1 MRKKQGFEENNIINF
16 GEGCWGMNISFLD
29 DGYTNWKKQTRISGH
44 YPYRSKIKKG
54 TLLIK
59 KCSLGYLYLRVKKVE
74 YCRDPDDMFFAN
86 VIYIRNDKMLSK
98 EEHKYLEDNNLYNY
112 CN

>member
-1 MRKKQGFEENNIINF
+1 MTKEE
-16 GEGCWGMNISFLD
+16 
-29 DGYTNWKKQTRISGH
+29 
-44 YPYRSKIKKG
+44 IKD
-54 TLLIK
+54 
-59 KCSLGYLYLRVKKVE
+59 YLKKVE